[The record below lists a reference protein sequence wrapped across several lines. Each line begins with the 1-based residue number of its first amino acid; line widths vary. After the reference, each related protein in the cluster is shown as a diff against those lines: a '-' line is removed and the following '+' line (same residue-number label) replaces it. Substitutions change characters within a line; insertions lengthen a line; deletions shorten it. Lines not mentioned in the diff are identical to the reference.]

1 MGIFSA
7 GAQYFVNGGPVM
19 YPLLF
24 CSLAAVAISVER
36 WLFFRAGDSGWEFT
50 QKFCDAIERDDW
62 ETAKRLADS
71 TQGEVAK
78 LATVVMSRH
87 GNFERLES
95 FVSVRAERAMDKFE
109 KNLNYLNVL
118 VTLSPVL
125 GLLGTVTGMIG
136 SFNNFNQRMEDPL
149 AVTAGI
155 GEALITTVF
164 GLCISIV
171 AICMYAYF
179 MRRLKGISLNIEEVG
194 NTLLEAIAKN
204 LDHKHPSQE
213 SARQREEAL

>member
-7 GAQYFVNGGPVM
+7 GVQYFVDGGPVM

-36 WLFFRAGDSGWEFT
+36 WLFFRAGDSGREFT

-78 LATVVMSRH
+78 LATVVMARH
-87 GNFERLES
+87 GNFERLEN
-95 FVSVRAERAMDKFE
+95 FVSVRAERAMDQFE

-204 LDHKHPSQE
+204 LDHKHPSQG

>member
-7 GAQYFVNGGPVM
+7 GVQYFVNGGPVM

-24 CSLAAVAISVER
+24 CSLAAIAISVER

-62 ETAKRLADS
+62 ETAKQLADS
-71 TQGEVAK
+71 THGEVAK

>member
-7 GAQYFVNGGPVM
+7 GVQYFVNGGPVM

-24 CSLAAVAISVER
+24 CSLAAIAISVER

>member
-95 FVSVRAERAMDKFE
+95 FVNVRAERAMDKFE

-204 LDHKHPSQE
+204 LDHKHPSQG
-213 SARQREEAL
+213 SARQLEEAL